1 MRQNVQNRMAEVGNS
16 MNLTSELGVSFHSDA
31 NKQLATGKTEQLI
44 YNPNYFFYV
53 HPLLRLIYNYCT
65 M

>member
-16 MNLTSELGVSFHSDA
+16 VNLTSELGVYFHSGA
-31 NKQLATGKTEQLI
+31 KKQIATAKTEELI
-44 YNPNYFFYV
+44 YNPNYLFYV
-53 HPLLRLIYNYCT
+53 HPLLRLIYNYC